1 MDFGIDKK
9 IDLNSVEYDQIGIT
23 QNMDTP
29 IYRRQEQTKSIK
41 DTTVQMD
48 IYSLDAMADD
58 S

>member
-41 DTTVQMD
+41 DITVQMD